1 MSNITN
7 MKNLIRF
14 SKLSLNEAFH
24 NDGYRYD
31 PKTSELPRDQR
42 IPVVDFEAR
51 LNLIF
56 ERAGVQKQ
64 PIKLHGRTV
73 GFQIDKPDVEMFD
86 KTMKLLSFTE
96 NVLEDANKAGVF
108 EYRTTD
114 FEKSQTGFDV
124 YDQLDL
130 YLMDSLLYEAG
141 FNTQTYREDGKRLGF
156 TTYDPERMI
165 ATPTRNGISVQPISQ
180 DKDTDVNWNRGMD
193 VYAVDSDTNF
203 RVYQVPHSAY
213 SQRIVDEMAQKNGM
227 LVNPMVL
234 KIVDDGQPL
243 AGPFDDTINE
253 MFKAKHKQTIIKPT
267 SEEISHLYEY
277 GCQVRNTQEDTEFV
291 SAISEIQLG
300 EPIEISKL

>member
-14 SKLSLNEAFH
+14 SKLSLNEAFQ
-24 NDGYRYD
+24 NDGYTFD
-31 PKTSELPRDQR
+31 PKSSELSRDQR

-56 ERAGVQKQ
+56 ERAGVQNK

-96 NVLEDANKAGVF
+96 KVLEDADKAGVF

-130 YLMDSLLYEAG
+130 SL
-141 FNTQTYREDGKRLGF
+141 
-156 TTYDPERMI
+156 
-165 ATPTRNGISVQPISQ
+165 
-180 DKDTDVNWNRGMD
+180 
-193 VYAVDSDTNF
+193 
-203 RVYQVPHSAY
+203 
-213 SQRIVDEMAQKNGM
+213 
-227 LVNPMVL
+227 
-234 KIVDDGQPL
+234 
-243 AGPFDDTINE
+243 
-253 MFKAKHKQTIIKPT
+253 
-267 SEEISHLYEY
+267 
-277 GCQVRNTQEDTEFV
+277 
-291 SAISEIQLG
+291 
-300 EPIEISKL
+300 